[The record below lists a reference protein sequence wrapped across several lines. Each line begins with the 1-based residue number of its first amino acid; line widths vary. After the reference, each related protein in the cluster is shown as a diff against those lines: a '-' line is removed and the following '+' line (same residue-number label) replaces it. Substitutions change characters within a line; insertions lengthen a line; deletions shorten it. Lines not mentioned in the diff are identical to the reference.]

1 MAFGAPGFEENMPV
15 VLLADDNPSDVYLI
29 REALREHSVDCALR
43 VVSDGKA
50 ALGVVSGEAPDA
62 DIGSLGLI
70 ILDLNLPRHDGIEI
84 LQKLRE
90 STAFEHIPVV
100 VLTSSDSPRDRV
112 LANQLG
118 ATRYLRKPS
127 SLDEF
132 LGLGAIFKELLG
144 QTHLKSQAKGVC
156 DAPTGN

>member
-1 MAFGAPGFEENMPV
+1 MPE

-29 REALREHSVDCALR
+29 REALREHSVDCILR
-43 VVSDGKA
+43 VVSDGKD
-50 ALGVVSGEAPDA
+50 ALGIISGETENARPE
-62 DIGSLGLI
+62 SLSLI

-84 LQKLRE
+84 LQKIRE
-90 STAFEHIPVV
+90 SACLEHVPVV

-112 LANQLG
+112 LANELG

-132 LGLGAIFKELLG
+132 LGLGAIFKDLLG
-144 QTHLKSQAKGVC
+144 QTEPISYAKGVANDC
-156 DAPTGN
+156 N

>member
-1 MAFGAPGFEENMPV
+1 MQEIPE
-15 VLLADDNPSDVYLI
+15 VLLAEDNPSDVYLI
-29 REALREHSVDCALR
+29 REALREHGVDCRVR
-43 VVSDGKA
+43 VVADGKD
-50 ALGVVSGEAPDA
+50 ALGIISGEAPDA
-62 DIGSLGLI
+62 AAGCIKLI

-90 STAFEHIPVV
+90 SARFEAVPVV
-100 VLTSSDSPRDRV
+100 VLTSSGSPSDRQK
-112 LANQLG
+112 ATTLG

-144 QTHLKSQAKGVC
+144 QNEIKKTGKGFVEEF
-156 DAPTGN
+156 AV